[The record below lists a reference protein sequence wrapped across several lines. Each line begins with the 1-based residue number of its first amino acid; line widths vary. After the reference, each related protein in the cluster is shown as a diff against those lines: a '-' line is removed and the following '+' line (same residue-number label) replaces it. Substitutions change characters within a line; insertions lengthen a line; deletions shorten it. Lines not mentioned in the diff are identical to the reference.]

1 MLLYCSSRIRSSLAS
16 GLACRGSAS
25 WPLDI
30 ESVDFTVAHIT
41 HDERRA
47 VRGQAAPLA
56 PKADERAR
64 YFSEAEDMLYTS
76 RGDVHAEQLRP
87 TTCTVFEIEILAIP

>member
-1 MLLYCSSRIRSSLAS
+1 MS
-16 GLACRGSAS
+16 GSAS

-47 VRGQAAPLA
+47 VRGEAAPLA
-56 PKADERAR
+56 PKANERAR
-64 YFSEAEDMLYTS
+64 YFLEAEDMLYAS
-76 RGDVHAEQLRP
+76 RSDVQAEQLRS
-87 TTCTVFEIEILAIP
+87 TT